1 MTRRTIKRTYFTNRN
16 SCWITCCIY
25 KILNNMYISLFLF
38 ASICQVT
45 AMSTVLC
52 LFPTSENPTVYM
64 YICIMV
70 LLFKTIYIIG
80 SLSDTYCFSH
90 VHPLVSPV
98 LCKRKL
104 RIYSCLLHNDYMCI
118 ILLAGKFLF
127 KNIFIGIWPFWTY
140 HFGRILN
147 IEINTSA
154 RNLYYL

>member
-1 MTRRTIKRTYFTNRN
+1 MTTRTIKITYFTDWN
-16 SCWITCCIY
+16 SCCITCCIY

-52 LFPTSENPTVYM
+52 LFPTSENPTV

-118 ILLAGKFLF
+118 ILLENSYSKIFLLEF
-127 KNIFIGIWPFWTY
+127 DLFELII
-140 HFGRILN
+140 
-147 IEINTSA
+147 SA
-154 RNLYYL
+154 IY

>member
-1 MTRRTIKRTYFTNRN
+1 MTCFTDWN
-16 SCWITCCIY
+16 SCWTTCCIY

-98 LCKRKL
+98 FCKRKL

-140 HFGRILN
+140 HFGHILN